1 MGLLSWLFGKKEE
14 TKPAG
19 NESVTESEGD
29 ESDTAPGV
37 PVEELEKA
45 LLARDGGQRV
55 DGARALIERWRQGDA
70 QAASAL
76 APRIGDLLQDS
87 EPLVRLAGLSAARLL
102 RKPENLEKI
111 ASHVLA
117 LLADGSAQVRTAAV
131 WSAVRLP
138 GEVARVQAR
147 AVLRSDEEPMRFA
160 AACALAEQKDPACLQ
175 GLTAAIH
182 EDVRR
187 QEALSSLMA
196 LGDPAAVPAIAELF
210 ADEGMQEYDRVLVAA
225 ALARFGD
232 ARGAEHLVACITE
245 SGDVRPIAAEWAGRL
260 GVTSAIEALTAL
272 SEEAGDPARGAALRA
287 LGRLKAPGAEKRL
300 LELAGSRDT
309 ASDLRMDAAEG
320 LAELGTAEAQALLE
334 KLGREEQGELG
345 PLCRELLLEMAAAAA
360 ITALEKEQAAAAEA
374 AAAAAASGA
383 AGTTDGATPPAAASP
398 PAAATPP
405 SAAVP
410 EQKA

>member
-14 TKPAG
+14 ARPVDSEAATKAG
-19 NESVTESEGD
+19 RD

-45 LLARDGGQRV
+45 LSGRDGGQRV
-55 DGARALIERWRQGDA
+55 DGARALLERWRQGDA
-70 QAASAL
+70 LAASAL
-76 APRIGDLLQDS
+76 APRVGDLLQDS

-111 ASHVLA
+111 SSQVLA

-147 AVLRSDEEPMRFA
+147 AVLQSDEEPMRFA
-160 AACALAEQKDPACLQ
+160 AACALAEQKDAACLP
-175 GLTAAIH
+175 GLTAALQ

-187 QEALSSLMA
+187 QEALSALMA

-210 ADEGMQEYDRVLVAA
+210 EGEGLQEYDRVLVAA

-232 ARGAEHLVACITE
+232 ARGAGHLVACITE
-245 SGDVRPIAAEWAGRL
+245 TGDVRPIAAEWAGRL
-260 GVTSAIEALTAL
+260 GVGSAIEALTAL
-272 SEEAGDPARGAALRA
+272 SEEEGDPARGAALRA

-300 LELAGSRDT
+300 LELAGAKET

-320 LAELGTAEAQALLE
+320 LAELGTPDAQALLE
-334 KLGREEQGELG
+334 KLGREEKGELG
-345 PLCRELLLEMAAAAA
+345 PLCRELLLEMESAAAT
-360 ITALEKEQAAAAEA
+360 TALESEQA
-374 AAAAAASGA
+374 AAAAAAVAASAPVSGA
-383 AGTTDGATPPAAASP
+383 DNAAATPPAAA
-398 PAAATPP
+398 PAAAPAP
-405 SAAVP
+405 GK
-410 EQKA
+410 QG